1 MKAPPFNI
9 QIRGKTMTDKEHT
22 TAADTR
28 TRRDVITAAGKAAAI
43 GATAGIAATAAGPAA
58 AQGAVGEECMTIT
71 YRYAPNARF
80 DFDYYEST
88 HMPLIMRLYGDS
100 ISRFELRRG
109 QPAADGSPPPYIATI
124 SIYIADAEAFDA
136 AAAEHQAGIR
146 ADVDKF
152 TDAEL
157 IAQRD
162 RIVAIATS

>member
-1 MKAPPFNI
+1 
-9 QIRGKTMTDKEHT
+9 MTTNQESKSGTEP
-22 TAADTR
+22 
-28 TRRDVITAAGKAAAI
+28 TRRDVLAAASKAAAL
-43 GATAGIAATAAGPAA
+43 GATAGFAVTVAAPAS
-58 AQGAVGEECMTIT
+58 AQITVGQECMTIV
-71 YRYAPNARF
+71 YRWAENVRF

-109 QPAADGSPPPYIATI
+109 QPGADGAPPPYVATI
-124 SIYIADAEAFDA
+124 TIWIADSAAFDA

-162 RIVAIATS
+162 RIVAVATS

>member
-1 MKAPPFNI
+1 MSNEKNSKPA
-9 QIRGKTMTDKEHT
+9 GE
-22 TAADTR
+22 A
-28 TRRDVITAAGKAAAI
+28 TRRDVLAAAGKVAAI
-43 GATAGIAATAAGPAA
+43 GATAAVAGAGSGSAA
-58 AQGAVGEECMTIT
+58 AQGVAGQECMTIV
-71 YRYAPNARF
+71 YRNAPDARF

-109 QPAADGSPPPYIATI
+109 QPDADGVPPTYLATI
-124 SIYIADAEAFDA
+124 TIWIADAAAFDA

-152 TDAEL
+152 TNAEL

-162 RIVAIATS
+162 RIVAYATS

>member
-1 MKAPPFNI
+1 MSTKN
-9 QIRGKTMTDKEHT
+9 KET
-22 TAADTR
+22 SSADTR
-28 TRRDVITAAGKAAAI
+28 TRRDVIRAAGKAAAI
-43 GATAGIAATAAGPAA
+43 GATAGVAATASGPAA
-58 AQGAVGEECMTIT
+58 AQAAVGDECMTIT
-71 YRYAPNARF
+71 YRYDPNARF

-109 QPAADGSPPPYIATI
+109 QPGADGAPPPYIATI
-124 SIYIADAEAFDA
+124 TIYIADAAAFDA

>member
-1 MKAPPFNI
+1 
-9 QIRGKTMTDKEHT
+9 MTREKVSSPATE
-22 TAADTR
+22 A
-28 TRRDVITAAGKAAAI
+28 TRREVLAAAGKAAAL
-43 GATAGIAATAAGPAA
+43 GATAGMAAVAAAPAA
-58 AQGAVGEECMTIT
+58 AAESMVGQECMTIT
-71 YRYAPNARF
+71 YRYTPDARF
-80 DFDYYEST
+80 DFTYYEST

-109 QPAADGSPPPYIATI
+109 QPGADGAPPPYIATI
-124 SIYIADAEAFDA
+124 TIWIADAAAFDA

-146 ADVDKF
+146 ADVYKF

>member
-1 MKAPPFNI
+1 
-9 QIRGKTMTDKEHT
+9 
-22 TAADTR
+22 
-28 TRRDVITAAGKAAAI
+28 
-43 GATAGIAATAAGPAA
+43 
-58 AQGAVGEECMTIT
+58 MTIT
-71 YRYAPNARF
+71 YRYAPDARF
-80 DFDYYEST
+80 DFEYYEST

-109 QPAADGSPPPYIATI
+109 QPGDDGSPPPYIATI
-124 SIYIADAEAFDA
+124 TIWIADPAAFDA

-152 TDAEL
+152 TNAEL

>member
-1 MKAPPFNI
+1 MKHEESTA
-9 QIRGKTMTDKEHT
+9 KEP
-22 TAADTR
+22 
-28 TRRDVITAAGKAAAI
+28 TRREVLTAAGKVAAI
-43 GATAGIAATAAGPAA
+43 GATAGVAAAAPTTAA
-58 AQGAVGEECMTIT
+58 AQGAAGEECMTIV
-71 YRYAPNARF
+71 YRYSPEARF

-100 ISRFELRRG
+100 IRRFELRRG
-109 QPAADGSPPPYIATI
+109 QPGADGAPPPYLATI
-124 SIYIADAEAFDA
+124 TIWIADPAAFDA

-162 RIVAIATS
+162 RIVAVATS

>member
-1 MKAPPFNI
+1 MGDAMATK
-9 QIRGKTMTDKEHT
+9 QKSD
-22 TAADTR
+22 ADTER
-28 TRRDVITAAGKAAAI
+28 MRSRREILGAAGKAAAI
-43 GATAGIAATAAGPAA
+43 GMTGAVAGTAATTAS
-58 AQGAVGEECMTIT
+58 AQDSAVGQECMTIV
-71 YRYAPNARF
+71 YRYAPEARF
-80 DFDYYEST
+80 DFDYYENT

-109 QPAADGSPPPYIATI
+109 QAGADGSPPPYLATI
-124 SIYIADAEAFDA
+124 TIWIADAEAFDA